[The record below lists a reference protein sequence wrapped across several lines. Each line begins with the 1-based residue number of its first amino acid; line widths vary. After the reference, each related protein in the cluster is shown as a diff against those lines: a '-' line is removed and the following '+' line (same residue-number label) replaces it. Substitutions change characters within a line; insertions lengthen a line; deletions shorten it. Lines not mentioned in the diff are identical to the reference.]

1 MNAPPRDFVGYG
13 GARPPAAWP
22 DGARIAVQFVLN
34 YEEGG
39 ERNVEDGDGTSEI
52 FLSEVLGASPYSA
65 RHMSVESSFEYGG
78 RAGAWRVLEVFSE
91 RQLPLTVFAV
101 AQAFARNPALVS
113 RVVTDGHEVAG
124 HGYKWL
130 PYQEVDEETERR
142 HLKTAVQ
149 VLTEL
154 TGTSPV
160 GWYTGRDS
168 PNTRRL
174 VVEHGGFLYDA
185 DSYADD
191 VPYYVVAAGRPHL
204 VVPYTLD
211 VNDMR
216 FLAGIGFGTGRD
228 FLAYCQDAFD
238 VLYNEGATR
247 PAMLSVGLHGR
258 IIGRPGRS
266 GALESFL
273 DYIAARDAVWVC
285 RRADIARH
293 WLEVHPYVPD

>member
-1 MNAPPRDFVGYG
+1 M
-13 GARPPAAWP
+13 
-22 DGARIAVQFVLN
+22 
-34 YEEGG
+34 
-39 ERNVEDGDGTSEI
+39 
-52 FLSEVLGASPYSA
+52 
-65 RHMSVESSFEYGG
+65 
-78 RAGAWRVLEVFSE
+78 
-91 RQLPLTVFAV
+91 V
-101 AQAFARNPALVS
+101 A
-113 RVVTDGHEVAG
+113 DGHEVAG

-142 HLKTAVQ
+142 HLTTAVRM
-149 VLTEL
+149 LTDL
-154 TGTSPV
+154 AGTPPV

-191 VPYYVVAAGRPHL
+191 VPYYVVVAGRPHL
-204 VVPYTLD
+204 VVPYALD

-228 FLAYCQDAFD
+228 FSTYCQDAFD
-238 VLYNEGATR
+238 VLYKEGATR

-266 GALESFL
+266 GALESFM
-273 DYIAARDAVWVC
+273 DHIAAHDAVWVC

-293 WLEVHPYVPD
+293 WLEVHPYVPN